1 MPTKIRLQRH
11 GRKAKPIFKIVVADS
26 RAKRDGKFIE
36 NLGQYNPNTNPAT
49 IELNFDSA
57 LNWVMKG
64 AQPTNTALALLKY
77 KGVMMKKHL
86 LGGVAKGAFSEEEA
100 NKRFENWLAEKEDK
114 ISAKK
119 DNLSQ
124 VEAEA
129 NKARIA
135 AEKEISDKR
144 AEELANANANL
155 AAEAAT
161 KSEEAPATEEAPA
174 AEEAP
179 NTDETASTNKAN

>member
-1 MPTKIRLQRH
+1 MPTKIRLQRL
-11 GRKAKPIFKIVVADS
+11 GKKSKPIFKIVVADS

-49 IELNFDSA
+49 IEINFDSA
-57 LNWVMKG
+57 LDWVMKG

-100 NKRFENWLAEKEDK
+100 EKRFEAWLADKEDK
-114 ISAKK
+114 ISSKIDGLSKAKQK
-119 DNLSQ
+119 EQAD
-124 VEAEA
+124 
-129 NKARIA
+129 RIA
-135 AEKEISDKR
+135 AEKEINEKR
-144 AEELANANANL
+144 AQDLANASAEL
-155 AAEAAT
+155 AEEVEAV
-161 KSEEAPATEEAPA
+161 

-179 NTDETASTNKAN
+179 VAEEEKKENSAE